1 MNEYNYVS
9 LAVLATIQEI
19 TGRVMRQFAGQDFA
33 ERSEKDLGAETAAMI
48 NKTVGAVDVQ

>member
-1 MNEYNYVS
+1 MS